1 VARQR
6 STPPPAEDPQLLP
19 TRRQNLGRLS
29 TMLAAHFQAAV
40 LAGLHARGH
49 EQLRLTHN
57 AVLMN
62 VALEGSRPSDMARRA
77 GLTRQAIGQLV
88 DDLEQ
93 LGYVERVSD
102 PSDGRA
108 QVVVFTA
115 RGKQLLRDG
124 VAVIRETEADYAALL
139 EPGELEVARAILIR
153 LASGLE
159 LEAP

>member
-6 STPPPAEDPQLLP
+6 STPPPAEDPLLQP
-19 TRRQNLGRLS
+19 TRRLNLGRLS
-29 TMLAAHFQAAV
+29 TMLAANFQARV
-40 LAGLHARGH
+40 LAGLHAHGH

-62 VALEGSRPSDMARRA
+62 VALEGSRPSDVARRA

-108 QVVVFTA
+108 QVVMFTA
-115 RGKQLLRDG
+115 QGKQLLRDG

-139 EPGELEVARAILIR
+139 EPGELEAARAILIR
-153 LASGLE
+153 LAAGLE

>member
-1 VARQR
+1 
-6 STPPPAEDPQLLP
+6 
-19 TRRQNLGRLS
+19 
-29 TMLAAHFQAAV
+29 MLATHFQGRV
-40 LAGLHARGH
+40 LAGLHAHGH

-108 QVVVFTA
+108 QVVMFTA
-115 RGKQLLRDG
+115 QGKQLLRDG

-139 EPGELEVARAILIR
+139 EPGELEVARGILVR
-153 LASGLE
+153 LAAGLE